1 MHPALLI
8 IDMIN
13 RFDFDGGPALA
24 RHAATASSSIQ
35 VLRATF
41 HAHDWPVLF
50 VNDNFM
56 DWNSEFSDLVTR
68 CRQLPGAPGQ
78 IASALEPQPSD
89 YYVLKPRHSA
99 FLCTTLPAILADLG
113 AKSLVIVGVATDSC
127 VLASVQD
134 AHMRGYTLHVPRDA
148 VASKSP
154 ARSRRALALME
165 DAMQIDTRPAK
176 TLVRSLL
183 AT

>member
-1 MHPALLI
+1 MRHALLI

-68 CRQLPGAPGQ
+68 CRQLPGAWADCLGIGATALGLLRAQAPALCLLVHNPTGYPGRSGRQELGDRGRCHRFVCPGQ
-78 IASALEPQPSD
+78 RAGCPHARLYPSRPPRCGRSEESGA
-89 YYVLKPRHSA
+89 LKPGPGTDGR
-99 FLCTTLPAILADLG
+99 CDADRY
-113 AKSLVIVGVATDSC
+113 AAC
-127 VLASVQD
+127 QD
-134 AHMRGYTLHVPRDA
+134 ART
-148 VASKSP
+148 
-154 ARSRRALALME
+154 
-165 DAMQIDTRPAK
+165 
-176 TLVRSLL
+176 
-183 AT
+183 